1 MSNGKILVV
10 DDDKNICELLGL
22 YLENEGYNVYSVND
36 GESAVREFQTFQP
49 DLVILDK
56 DPTAIPPETIKDIK
70 VEETIVGGKTV
81 YRRA

>member
-1 MSNGKILVV
+1 MQRLEDKIGSLEKGKL
-10 DDDKNICELLGL
+10 
-22 YLENEGYNVYSVND
+22 
-36 GESAVREFQTFQP
+36 A